1 MHGLNYKHLY
11 YFWVICKSG
20 GVIRAS
26 ERLFLTPQAVSG
38 QLKALEEQIGS
49 SLFRRDGRQLALTDM
64 GRLVQ
69 SYADEMFSLGEELQ
83 EAIALGPQGVA
94 QEFRVGV
101 GDMVPKSVAFELLQP
116 ALQMDFQVRLICRE
130 GRLLNLL
137 ADLAV
142 HKLDM
147 VLADRPLPAEANIRG
162 FNHLLGEST
171 LSVLGTP
178 SLCEQWAG
186 DFPMALNGAPFLLP
200 SADAVIRPRLEAWM
214 ERAHLRPRVVAE
226 FDDGALL
233 KAFGKAGAGFFV
245 VPTVLAQNIS
255 QEYRVNIRGTISE
268 LKEQFY
274 AISVQRKLRH
284 PAVIAVTEKARHELF
299 ANSMDKPA
307 NSE

>member
-1 MHGLNYKHLY
+1 MQALNYKHLY

-26 ERLFLTPQAVSG
+26 ERLFLTPQAISG
-38 QLKALEEQIGS
+38 QLKALEDQIGS
-49 SLFRRDGRQLALTDM
+49 PLFRREGRQLTLTDM

-83 EAIALGPQGVA
+83 EAIELGPQGVA
-94 QEFRVGV
+94 QEFRVGI
-101 GDMVPKSVAFELLQP
+101 GDMVPKTVAFELLKP
-116 ALQMDFQVRLICRE
+116 ALQLGFRLRLICRE

-137 ADLAV
+137 ADLAT
-142 HKLDM
+142 HKLDL

-171 LSVLGTP
+171 LSVLGTS
-178 SLCEQWAG
+178 SLCAQWKG
-186 DFPMALNGAPFLLP
+186 DFPMALHNAPFLLP
-200 SADAVIRPRLEAWM
+200 GTDAVIRPRLEAWL
-214 ERAHLRPRVVAE
+214 ERAHIRPLIVAE

-245 VPTVLAQNIS
+245 VPTVLAHSICRDHQVEI
-255 QEYRVNIRGTISE
+255 YGTISE

-299 ANSMDKPA
+299 ANP
-307 NSE
+307 NE

>member
-1 MHGLNYKHLY
+1 M
-11 YFWVICKSG
+11 ICKTG

-26 ERLFLTPQAVSG
+26 ERLFLTPQAISG

-49 SLFRRDGRQLALTDM
+49 PLFRREGRQLTLTDM

-69 SYADEMFSLGEELQ
+69 SYADEMFSLGEALQ
-83 EAIALGPQGVA
+83 EAIELGPQGVA
-94 QEFRVGV
+94 QEFRVGI
-101 GDMVPKSVAFELLQP
+101 GDMVPKTVAFELLQP
-116 ALQMDFQVRLICRE
+116 ALQMDYPLRLICRE

-137 ADLAV
+137 ADLAT
-142 HKLDM
+142 HKLDL

-171 LSVLGTP
+171 LSVLGTAT
-178 SLCEQWAG
+178 LCAQWAG
-186 DFPMALNGAPFLLP
+186 DFPAALHGAPFLLP
-200 SADAVIRPRLEAWM
+200 GADAVIRPRLEAWM
-214 ERAHLRPRVVAE
+214 ERAHIRPRVVAE

-245 VPTVLAQNIS
+245 VPTVLAHSIC
-255 QEYRVNIRGTISE
+255 QEYQVAVRGVIGE

-284 PAVIAVTEKARHELF
+284 PAVIAVTERARHELF
-299 ANSMDKPA
+299 ANS
-307 NSE
+307 NS

>member
-1 MHGLNYKHLY
+1 MHSINYKHLY

-38 QLKALEEQIGS
+38 QLKALEEQVGS
-49 SLFRRDGRQLALTDM
+49 PLFRRDGRQLVLTEM

-83 EAIALGPQGVA
+83 EAIALGPQGLR
-94 QEFRVGV
+94 QEFRVGI
-101 GDMVPKSVAFELLQP
+101 GDMVPKTVAFELLQP
-116 ALQMDFQVRLICRE
+116 ALQMDYPLRLICRE

-137 ADLAV
+137 ADLAT
-142 HKLDM
+142 HKLDL
-147 VLADRPLPAEANIRG
+147 VLADRPLPPEANIRG

-171 LSVLGTP
+171 LSVLGTA
-178 SLCEQWAG
+178 SLCAQWAG
-186 DFPMALNGAPFLLP
+186 DFPQSLHGAPFLLP
-200 SADAVIRPRLEAWM
+200 GADAVIRPRLEAWL
-214 ERAHLRPRVVAE
+214 ERARIRPRIVAE

-245 VPTVLAQNIS
+245 VPTVLAQSIS
-255 QEYRVNIRGTISE
+255 QEYQVGIHGKISE

-274 AISVQRKLRH
+274 AISVQRQLRH
-284 PAVIAVTEKARHELF
+284 PAVIAVTERARHELF
-299 ANSMDKPA
+299 AVA
-307 NSE
+307 V

>member
-1 MHGLNYKHLY
+1 MQALNYKHLY
-11 YFWVICKSG
+11 YFWMICKTG

-26 ERLFLTPQAVSG
+26 ERLFLTPQAISG

-49 SLFRRDGRQLALTDM
+49 PLFRREGRQLTLTDM

-83 EAIALGPQGVA
+83 EAIELGPQGVA
-94 QEFRVGV
+94 QEFRVGI
-101 GDMVPKSVAFELLQP
+101 GDMVPKTVAFELLQP
-116 ALQMDFQVRLICRE
+116 ALQMDFHLRLICRE

-137 ADLAV
+137 ADLAT
-142 HKLDM
+142 HKLDL

-171 LSVLGTP
+171 LSVLGTAT
-178 SLCEQWAG
+178 LCAQWTG
-186 DFPMALNGAPFLLP
+186 DFPTALHGAPFLLP
-200 SADAVIRPRLEAWM
+200 GIDAVIRPRLEAWM
-214 ERAHLRPRVVAE
+214 ERVHIRPKIVAE

-233 KAFGKAGAGFFV
+233 KAFGKASAGFFV
-245 VPTVLAQNIS
+245 VPTVLAHSIC
-255 QEYRVNIRGTISE
+255 QEYQVAVRGVIGE

-284 PAVIAVTEKARHELF
+284 PAVIAVTERARHELF
-299 ANSMDKPA
+299 ANSNK
-307 NSE
+307 